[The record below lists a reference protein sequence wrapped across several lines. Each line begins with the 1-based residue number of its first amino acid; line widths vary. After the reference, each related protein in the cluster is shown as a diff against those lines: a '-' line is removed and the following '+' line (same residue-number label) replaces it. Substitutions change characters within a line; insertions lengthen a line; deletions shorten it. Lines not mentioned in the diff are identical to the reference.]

1 MTDLLSNC
9 KRIVFK
15 IGSSTLMK
23 DNGQVDG
30 ATIHRLTA
38 LWASLYDEGKEI
50 LLVSSGAMAMG
61 WGDLNL
67 QEKPKGIPEK
77 QAAAAVGQSKLMA
90 LYDDFFSACGIGVG
104 QVLLTRDDIADRHRY
119 LNARNTLNVLL
130 KNRIIPIINEN
141 DTVAFDEIK
150 FGENDSLAALVGSLI
165 DADLILILSDIDG
178 LYTADPRK
186 DPSAALIHQV
196 TEINDEIRKLAGG
209 VGTAMGSG
217 GMKSKIEAAKI
228 VGQSGI
234 PLMICQGKDVPNIGE
249 VLKGGKRCTIFL
261 PHEQGLKQRDRW
273 IAYGSAIEGSVTAD
287 HGAVHALIR
296 GKSLLPVGVI
306 ACDGVFGRGSVIAVK
321 DPRGKEIARGI
332 TNYRADDI
340 REIMGRKCDA
350 EEDIFEVIHCDNLVL
365 KD

>member
-1 MTDLLSNC
+1 MSDLLSNC

-38 LWASLYDEGKEI
+38 LWSSLHEEGKEI
-50 LLVSSGAMAMG
+50 ILVSSGAIAMG
-61 WGDLNL
+61 WGDLGL
-67 QEKPKGIPEK
+67 KAKPKAIPEK

-90 LYDDFFSACGIGVG
+90 LYDDFFSVCGIGVG
-104 QVLLTRDDIADRHRY
+104 QVLLPRDDIADRHRY

-130 KNRIIPIINEN
+130 KERIIPIINEN
-141 DTVAFDEIK
+141 DTVAFEEIK
-150 FGENDSLAALVGSLI
+150 FGENDTLASLVGGLI
-165 DADLILILSDIDG
+165 DADLVLLLSDIDG

-186 DPSAALIHQV
+186 DTSATLIHQV
-196 TEINDEIRKLAGG
+196 TEINDKIRELAGG
-209 VGTAMGSG
+209 VGTTMGSG
-217 GMKSKIEAAKI
+217 GMKSKVDAAKI
-228 VGQSGI
+228 AGQSGI
-234 PLMICQGKDVPNIGE
+234 PLIICQGKDVANIADI
-249 VLKGGKRCTIFL
+249 LKGGQRCTIFL
-261 PHEQGLKQRDRW
+261 PHEQGLKHRDRW

-287 HGAVHALIR
+287 SGAVRALLH

-306 ACDGVFGRGSVIAVK
+306 ACEGTFGRGSVIAVK
-321 DPRGKEIARGI
+321 DPTGKEIARGI
-332 TNYRADDI
+332 TNYHAADILD
-340 REIMGRKCDA
+340 IMGKKSDA